1 MPTFTARRRG
11 STFRRSG
18 NRSLSALAVRAEAL
32 FTIDACFFLIALTSF
47 SKTAE
52 PLTDAPANALAS
64 NAELPGLVR
73 QYLERVL
80 PLGGSVPTR
89 VRVTQD
95 GEMRQKPVG
104 RPLRFT
110 AVEEFAVE
118 EVAFSWRA
126 RFPVVGPLAITVI
139 DDYGAGE
146 GKLEARILG
155 FPVQRQR
162 GRETVIGEAL
172 RYLAELPWAP
182 HAMAHNRELEWR
194 QLDDASVEVATPVG
208 GERLV
213 VKIEFDNSGDIVRIS
228 SQMRLLKVGEKWVP
242 KPWAGDS
249 GEYAVV
255 GDTRL
260 PTRAE
265 VYWDLD
271 EGRFVYWRGR
281 ITSAE
286 LLDEPFESGPQR
298 HRTEGT

>member
-1 MPTFTARRRG
+1 M
-11 STFRRSG
+11 
-18 NRSLSALAVRAEAL
+18 
-32 FTIDACFFLIALTSF
+32 
-47 SKTAE
+47 
-52 PLTDAPANALAS
+52 TDAPASALAS

-80 PLGGSVPTR
+80 PPCGSVPTR
-89 VRVTQD
+89 VRVTQA
-95 GEMRQKPVG
+95 GEMRQKPGG

-146 GKLEARILG
+146 GKLEARVLG
-155 FPVQRQR
+155 FPIQRQR

-194 QLDDASVEVATPVG
+194 ELDDASVEVATYVG

-213 VKIEFDNSGDIVRIS
+213 VKIEFDGTGDIVRTS
-228 SQMRLLKVGEKWVP
+228 SEMRLFKVEKAWVP
-242 KPWAGDS
+242 RPWAGDFS
-249 GEYAVV
+249 EYAVV
-255 GDTRL
+255 GDIRT

-271 EGRFVYWRGR
+271 EGRFVYWRGGV
-281 ITSAE
+281 TSVE
-286 LLDEPFESGPQR
+286 LLDEPFESSPQR
-298 HRTEGT
+298 